1 MKLRDLL
8 TLRPGVADPASRFL
22 DRITDEIADG
32 PLNLPCFPDVVL
44 RVRAALDDPAST
56 ADDIV
61 KIAGSEPRLA
71 ARLLQTAG
79 SVVFNPT
86 GKPVPNLR
94 VAVTRLGHNLV
105 RSVAM
110 VFAIQQARAD
120 PLLRG
125 VARPL
130 ADLWEKS
137 VAVASICQVLA
148 EQIKV
153 PTDKVF
159 LAGLVHGIGHFYVIV
174 RSAEPGSG
182 IAYEDLPT
190 DLVAERHP
198 SIGRAVLAKW
208 GFETVV
214 CEAVAHHRDHAR
226 QTHRAADITD
236 VLVASV
242 VLAEALRE
250 DGGSLGRC
258 EGITAFER
266 LGLGP
271 DELRAV
277 LVHTGHAVDSLRAS
291 LAS

>member
-1 MKLRDLL
+1 MKLRELL
-8 TLRPGVADPASRFL
+8 KLPARATDPAGRFL
-22 DRITDEIADG
+22 ERIVSDLEEG

-56 ADDIV
+56 PDDIV
-61 KIAGSEPRLA
+61 RIAGSEPRLA

-86 GKPVPNLR
+86 GRPVPNLR
-94 VAVTRLGHNLV
+94 VAVTRLGHDLV

-110 VFAIQQARAD
+110 VFAVQQARAD
-120 PLLRG
+120 PLLRS

-130 ADLWEKS
+130 ANLWEKS
-137 VAVASICQVLA
+137 VAVASLCQVLA
-148 EQIKV
+148 QQLKV

-159 LAGLVHGIGHFYVIV
+159 LAGLVHGIGHFYLIV
-174 RSAEPGSG
+174 RSAEPGAE
-182 IAYEDLPT
+182 IAYGDLP
-190 DLVAERHP
+190 AELIAGRHP
-198 SIGRAVLAKW
+198 AIGRAVLAKW
-208 GFETVV
+208 GIEAVV
-214 CEAVAHHRDHAR
+214 CEAVAHQRDYAR
-226 QTHRAADITD
+226 QSNRAADITD

-250 DGGSLGRC
+250 EDGNLARC
-258 EGITAFER
+258 EGVTAFDR
-266 LGLGP
+266 LGMSA

-277 LVHTGHAVDSLRAS
+277 LEHTGHAVESLRES

>member
-1 MKLRDLL
+1 MKLRELL
-8 TLRPGVADPASRFL
+8 SLRRPAADPASRFL
-22 DRITDEIADG
+22 DRITAGLADG

-44 RVRAALDDPAST
+44 RVRAALDDPSST
-56 ADDIV
+56 VDDIV
-61 KIAGSEPRLA
+61 RIAGSEPRLA

-94 VAVTRLGHNLV
+94 VAVTRLGLDLV

-110 VFAIQQARAD
+110 VFAIQQARTD

-130 ADLWEKS
+130 SDLWEKS
-137 VAVASICQVLA
+137 VAVASLCQVLA
-148 EQIKV
+148 EQLKV

-174 RSAEPGSG
+174 ASAAPDSG
-182 IAYEDLPT
+182 IAYGELPQELIA
-190 DLVAERHP
+190 DRHP
-198 SIGRAVLAKW
+198 AIGRAVLAKW

-214 CEAVAHHRDHAR
+214 CEAVAHQRDHAR
-226 QTHRAADITD
+226 QSARAADITD
-236 VLVASV
+236 VLVASI

-250 DGGSLGRC
+250 DDGSLARC
-258 EGITAFER
+258 EGITAFDR
-266 LGLGP
+266 LGLGA

-277 LVHTGHAVDSLRAS
+277 LRHAGHAVDALRAS
-291 LAS
+291 FAS

>member
-1 MKLRDLL
+1 MKLRELL
-8 TLRPGVADPASRFL
+8 TLRPQAADPASRFL
-22 DRITDEIADG
+22 DRITADLADG

-56 ADDIV
+56 VDDIV
-61 KIAGSEPRLA
+61 AAAGSEPRLA

-86 GKPVPNLR
+86 GRPVPNLR

-110 VFAIQQARAD
+110 VFAVQQARAD
-120 PLLRG
+120 PLLRS

-130 ADLWEKS
+130 TDLWEKS
-137 VAVASICQVLA
+137 VAVASLCQVLA

-159 LAGLVHGIGHFYVIV
+159 LAGLVHGIGDFYAIV
-174 RSAEPGSG
+174 RSAEPASG
-182 IAYEDLPT
+182 IAYADLPPA
-190 DLVAERHP
+190 LVAGRHP
-198 SIGRAVLAKW
+198 AIGRAVLAKW
-208 GFETVV
+208 GFEAVV
-214 CEAVAHHRDHAR
+214 CEAVAHQRDYAR
-226 QTHRAADITD
+226 QSPRAADITD

-250 DGGSLGRC
+250 DGGSLARC
-258 EGITAFER
+258 EGVTAFDR

-277 LVHTGHAVDSLRAS
+277 LLHTEHAVGTLRAS

>member
-1 MKLRDLL
+1 MKLRELL
-8 TLRPGVADPASRFL
+8 TLRPRAADPASRFL
-22 DRITDEIADG
+22 DRITAELDEG

-44 RVRAALDDPAST
+44 RVRAALDDPSST
-56 ADDIV
+56 VDDIV
-61 KIAGSEPRLA
+61 RIAGSEPRLA

-86 GKPVPNLR
+86 GRPVPNLR
-94 VAVTRLGHNLV
+94 VAVTRLGLDLV

-130 ADLWEKS
+130 AELWEKS
-137 VAVASICQVLA
+137 VAVASLCHVLA

-159 LAGLVHGIGHFYVIV
+159 LAGLVHGIGHFYAIV
-174 RSAEPGSG
+174 RSAEPDSG
-182 IAYEDLPT
+182 FAYADLPPE
-190 DLVAERHP
+190 LIAERHP
-198 SIGRAVLAKW
+198 AIGRAVLAKW
-208 GFETVV
+208 GFESVV
-214 CEAVAHHRDHAR
+214 CEAVAHQRDHAR
-226 QTHRAADITD
+226 QSSRAADIVD

-250 DGGSLGRC
+250 DGGSLARS
-258 EGITAFER
+258 EGITAFDR

-277 LVHTGHAVDSLRAS
+277 LVHTGHAVDTLRAS